1 MQKNKEI
8 QELLFDIYEKPTRE
22 LDNYLEDIREQLLGK
37 NITTSQLED
46 FIITIPLHLY
56 WLITETEELGI
67 QEDFA
72 KLQKNEVYNKAL
84 SIAQGKVDEK
94 RALAENESQTQAI
107 IHMAYSRAYKLMKGK
122 IEMAQE
128 LLNSCKKILTLRI
141 TDTELSNNKYSGRSK
156 E

>member
-1 MQKNKEI
+1 MS
-8 QELLFDIYEKPTRE
+8 
-22 LDNYLEDIREQLLGK
+22 K
-37 NITTSQLED
+37 NIATNQLED
-46 FIITIPLHLY
+46 YIITIPLYLY

-72 KLQKNEVYNKAL
+72 KLKKNEVYNKAL

-94 RALAENESQTQAI
+94 RALAEKESQAQAI

-128 LLNSCKKILTLRI
+128 LLNSCKKIQTLRI
-141 TDTELSNNKYSGRSK
+141 ADSELSNNKYGGRGK
-156 E
+156 D